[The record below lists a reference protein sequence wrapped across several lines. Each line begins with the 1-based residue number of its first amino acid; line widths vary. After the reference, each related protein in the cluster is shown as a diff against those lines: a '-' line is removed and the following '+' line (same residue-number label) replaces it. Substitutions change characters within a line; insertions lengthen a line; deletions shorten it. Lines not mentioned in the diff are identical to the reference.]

1 MHAQVAASSSAVL
14 ATAHPSGDNHVLAAA
29 ALVVP
34 DRPVEQV
41 ASALLQPSVRVR
53 VAMPL
58 VEVSAVLLVAASAA
72 T

>member
-1 MHAQVAASSSAVL
+1 M
-14 ATAHPSGDNHVLAAA
+14 LAAA